1 MEITDYLTLGT
12 SPQCMTVKELQ
23 QAQELLT
30 RASGG
35 ACRHVDDPS
44 LQAITERLS
53 AIEAELRDRKEVLL
67 WL

>member
-1 MEITDYLTLGT
+1 MEITDYLTLAT
-12 SPQCMTVKELQ
+12 SPHCMTVKELKT
-23 QAQELLT
+23 AQELLT

-35 ACRHVDDPS
+35 ACRRECDPS
-44 LQAITERLS
+44 LQAVTERLT